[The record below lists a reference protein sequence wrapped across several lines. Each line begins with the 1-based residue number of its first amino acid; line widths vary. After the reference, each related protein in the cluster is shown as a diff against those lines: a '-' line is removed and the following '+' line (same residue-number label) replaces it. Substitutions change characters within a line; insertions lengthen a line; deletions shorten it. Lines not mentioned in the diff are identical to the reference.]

1 MGKIIIVLA
10 LLSLVACSPGGY
22 RLSGNIDSEFQTKQ
36 TGNLK
41 EILAYYELEAEY
53 ALLIASDG
61 IAVLISEPSFSLI
74 EIYSESKKINT
85 RSDLLP
91 PVSNLNDLNEIVIYN
106 WNYPLT
112 GSHTPFSLRL
122 LEFNFLGESSR
133 NGHSVR
139 KYNLSER

>member
-91 PVSNLNDLNEIVIYN
+91 PVSNQI
-106 WNYPLT
+106 
-112 GSHTPFSLRL
+112 GRASCR
-122 LEFNFLGESSR
+122 
-133 NGHSVR
+133 
-139 KYNLSER
+139 ERV